1 MFKSNK
7 FGRIFWVDD
16 ELEFKSCP
24 LNVDE
29 TGDFDCED
37 YVSEW
42 TDWEGVDMNELLA
55 IHKVCI
61 LNKTQYAGSL
71 TLNDKAHKI
80 TNSDEPVIIN
90 LPEGTNL
97 KKRSMQYDYADK
109 VIDSQELEG
118 DISTVKDSDYADKV
132 DTLVDKMGM
141 NSYKWD
147 EQFYNEIVK
156 NDKFSFGRFN
166 DPDYPIHLSQT

>member
-29 TGDFDCED
+29 TGDFNCED

-42 TDWEGVDMNELLA
+42 TDWEGVDMNLLLEINRCEL
-55 IHKVCI
+55 

-71 TLNDKAHKI
+71 TLNDKAHKVS
-80 TNSDEPVIIN
+80 NSDAPVIIN
-90 LPEGTNL
+90 LPEGTNV
-97 KKRSMQYDYADK
+97 KKSSMQDNYA
-109 VIDSQELEG
+109 
-118 DISTVKDSDYADKV
+118 AKV
-132 DTLVDKMGM
+132 DRLVDNMGM
-141 NSYKWD
+141 RKYKWD

-156 NDKFSFGRFN
+156 DSKFSYGKFN
-166 DPDYPIHLSQT
+166 ETNYPLHLQQQ

>member
-29 TGDFDCED
+29 TGDFSCDD

-55 IHKVCI
+55 INKVCI

-71 TLNDKAHKI
+71 SLNDYAHKI
-80 TNSDEPVIIN
+80 T
-90 LPEGTNL
+90 
-97 KKRSMQYDYADK
+97 
-109 VIDSQELEG
+109 DSQELEG
-118 DISTVKDSDYADKV
+118 DISTVKDSDYAPV
-132 DTLVDKMGM
+132 M
-141 NSYKWD
+141 NNYD
-147 EQFYNEIVK
+147 EKLYAEIVK
-156 NDKFSFGRFN
+156 DSQFSYGKFN
-166 DPDYPIHLSQT
+166 ENNYPTHLQQH

>member
-29 TGDFDCED
+29 TGDFSCDD

-71 TLNDKAHKI
+71 SLNDYAHKV
-80 TNSDEPVIIN
+80 TD
-90 LPEGTNL
+90 
-97 KKRSMQYDYADK
+97 KKDDYA
-109 VIDSQELEG
+109 E
-118 DISTVKDSDYADKV
+118 KV
-132 DTLVDKMGM
+132 DRLVDNMGM
-141 NSYKWD
+141 RKYKWD

-166 DPDYPIHLSQT
+166 DPDYPIHLSQS

>member
-29 TGDFDCED
+29 TGDFNCED

-55 IHKVCI
+55 IHRCEI
-61 LNKTQYAGSL
+61 LNKVQYKGSIL
-71 TLNDKAHKI
+71 HRET
-80 TNSDEPVIIN
+80 PVVDTFTEKN
-90 LPEGTNL
+90 
-97 KKRSMQYDYADK
+97 

-141 NSYKWD
+141 TKYNFD
-147 EQFYNEIVK
+147 ENLYNEIVI
-156 NDKFSFGRFN
+156 DSKFSYGKFK
-166 DPDYPIHLSQT
+166 DIDYPIHLSQS

>member
-29 TGDFDCED
+29 TGDFTCED

-42 TDWEGVDMNELLA
+42 DDWSDVDMNELLA

-71 TLNDKAHKI
+71 SLNDYAH
-80 TNSDEPVIIN
+80 
-90 LPEGTNL
+90 
-97 KKRSMQYDYADK
+97 K
-109 VIDSQELEG
+109 VIDSQDLEG
-118 DISTVKDSDYADKV
+118 DISTYTDDDYADKV

-141 NSYKWD
+141 TKYKWD
-147 EQFYNEIVK
+147 ESFYNELVTDY
-156 NDKFSFGRFN
+156 NYRFPKFMSI
-166 DPDYPIHLSQT
+166 DYPTK

>member
-29 TGDFDCED
+29 TGDFACAD

-42 TDWEGVDMNELLA
+42 TDWEGVDINELLN

-71 TLNDKAHKI
+71 SLNDKAH
-80 TNSDEPVIIN
+80 
-90 LPEGTNL
+90 
-97 KKRSMQYDYADK
+97 K

-118 DISTVKDSDYADKV
+118 DISTVKDDDYADKV
-132 DTLVDKMGM
+132 DTLVDNMKMRE
-141 NSYKWD
+141 YKFD
-147 EQFYNEIVK
+147 EQFYNEIVI
-156 NDKFSFGRFN
+156 NDKYRFPRFN
-166 DPDYPIHLSQT
+166 ETDYPLHLSQT

>member
-29 TGDFDCED
+29 TGDFSCDD

-71 TLNDKAHKI
+71 SLNDYAHKV
-80 TNSDEPVIIN
+80 TD
-90 LPEGTNL
+90 
-97 KKRSMQYDYADK
+97 KKDDYA
-109 VIDSQELEG
+109 E
-118 DISTVKDSDYADKV
+118 KV
-132 DTLVDKMGM
+132 DRLVDNMGM
-141 NSYKWD
+141 TNYKFD
-147 EQFYNEIVK
+147 ESFYKELVTDYNYRFP
-156 NDKFSFGRFN
+156 KFMSI
-166 DPDYPIHLSQT
+166 DYPTN

>member
-37 YVSEW
+37 YVSDW

-71 TLNDKAHKI
+71 SLNDYAHKV
-80 TNSDEPVIIN
+80 TD
-90 LPEGTNL
+90 
-97 KKRSMQYDYADK
+97 KKDDYA
-109 VIDSQELEG
+109 E
-118 DISTVKDSDYADKV
+118 KV
-132 DTLVDKMGM
+132 DRLVDNMGM

-147 EQFYNEIVK
+147 EQFYNELVTDY
-156 NDKFSFGRFN
+156 NYRFPKFMSI
-166 DPDYPIHLSQT
+166 DYPTK

>member
-16 ELEFKSCP
+16 ELEFNSCP
-24 LNVDE
+24 LNVDG
-29 TGDFDCED
+29 TGDFANGD

-42 TDWEGVDMNELLA
+42 DDWEGVDMNELLA

-71 TLNDKAHKI
+71 SLNDKAHKI
-80 TNSDEPVIIN
+80 TNNDDNYGE
-90 LPEGTNL
+90 
-97 KKRSMQYDYADK
+97 
-109 VIDSQELEG
+109 
-118 DISTVKDSDYADKV
+118 KV
-132 DTLVDKMGM
+132 DRLVDNMGM
-141 NSYKWD
+141 KEYKWD

-156 NDKFSFGRFN
+156 NDKFSFGKFN
-166 DPDYPIHLSQT
+166 DPDYPIHLSQS

>member
-29 TGDFDCED
+29 TGDFSCDD

-71 TLNDKAHKI
+71 SLNDYAHKV
-80 TNSDEPVIIN
+80 TD
-90 LPEGTNL
+90 
-97 KKRSMQYDYADK
+97 KKDNYG
-109 VIDSQELEG
+109 E
-118 DISTVKDSDYADKV
+118 KV
-132 DTLVDKMGM
+132 DRLVDNMGM
-141 NSYKWD
+141 TNYKFD
-147 EQFYNEIVK
+147 ESFYKELVTDYNYRFP
-156 NDKFSFGRFN
+156 KFMSI
-166 DPDYPIHLSQT
+166 DYPTN

>member
-16 ELEFKSCP
+16 ELKFKSCP

-29 TGDFDCED
+29 TGDFSCDD

-71 TLNDKAHKI
+71 SLNDYAHKI
-80 TNSDEPVIIN
+80 TD
-90 LPEGTNL
+90 
-97 KKRSMQYDYADK
+97 KKD
-109 VIDSQELEG
+109 
-118 DISTVKDSDYADKV
+118 DYADKV

-141 NSYKWD
+141 TKYKFD
-147 EQFYNEIVK
+147 ESFYKELVTDYNYRFP
-156 NDKFSFGRFN
+156 KFMSI
-166 DPDYPIHLSQT
+166 DYPTN

>member
-1 MFKSNK
+1 MYKSET
-7 FGRIFWVDD
+7 FGRIFWIDD
-16 ELEFKSCP
+16 DYEFKSCP

-29 TGDFDCED
+29 TGDFSCDD

-42 TDWEGVDMNELLA
+42 TDWEGVDMNLLLGIHRCEL
-55 IHKVCI
+55 

-71 TLNDKAHKI
+71 SLNDKAH
-80 TNSDEPVIIN
+80 
-90 LPEGTNL
+90 
-97 KKRSMQYDYADK
+97 K

-141 NSYKWD
+141 TNYKFD
-147 EQFYNEIVK
+147 EQFYNEIVI
-156 NDKFSFGRFN
+156 NDKYRFPRFN
-166 DPDYPIHLSQT
+166 ETDYPIHLSQS

>member
-24 LNVDE
+24 LNVDG
-29 TGDFDCED
+29 TGDFTCDD

-42 TDWEGVDMNELLA
+42 TDWEGVDMNELFA

-71 TLNDKAHKI
+71 SLNDKAHKI
-80 TNSDEPVIIN
+80 
-90 LPEGTNL
+90 
-97 KKRSMQYDYADK
+97 
-109 VIDSQELEG
+109 IDSQELEG
-118 DISTVKDSDYADKV
+118 DISTVRDSDYADKV

-141 NSYKWD
+141 TKYKWD

-156 NDKFSFGRFN
+156 NDKFRYGKFN
-166 DPDYPIHLSQT
+166 NPDYPIHLSQS

>member
-29 TGDFDCED
+29 TGDFTCVD

-71 TLNDKAHKI
+71 SLNDKAHKI
-80 TNSDEPVIIN
+80 TDSDD
-90 LPEGTNL
+90 
-97 KKRSMQYDYADK
+97 DYA
-109 VIDSQELEG
+109 E
-118 DISTVKDSDYADKV
+118 KV
-132 DTLVDKMGM
+132 DRLVDNMGM
-141 NSYKWD
+141 RKYKFD

-166 DPDYPIHLSQT
+166 DPDYPIHLSQS

>member
-71 TLNDKAHKI
+71 SLNDYAHKV
-80 TNSDEPVIIN
+80 TD
-90 LPEGTNL
+90 
-97 KKRSMQYDYADK
+97 KKD
-109 VIDSQELEG
+109 
-118 DISTVKDSDYADKV
+118 DYADKV

-141 NSYKWD
+141 TNYKFD
-147 EQFYNEIVK
+147 ENLYNEIVI
-156 NDKFSFGRFN
+156 DSKFSYGKFN
-166 DPDYPIHLSQT
+166 DIDYPIHLSQS

>member
-29 TGDFDCED
+29 TGDFSCED

-71 TLNDKAHKI
+71 SLNDYAHKI
-80 TNSDEPVIIN
+80 T
-90 LPEGTNL
+90 
-97 KKRSMQYDYADK
+97 
-109 VIDSQELEG
+109 DSQELEG
-118 DISTVKDSDYADKV
+118 DISTVKDSDYAPV
-132 DTLVDKMGM
+132 M
-141 NSYKWD
+141 NNYD
-147 EQFYNEIVK
+147 EKLYAEIVK
-156 NDKFSFGRFN
+156 DSQFSYGKFN
-166 DPDYPIHLSQT
+166 ENNYPTHLQQH

>member
-16 ELEFKSCP
+16 DFEFKSCP

-29 TGDFDCED
+29 TGDFNCED

-71 TLNDKAHKI
+71 SLNDYAHKV
-80 TNSDEPVIIN
+80 TD
-90 LPEGTNL
+90 
-97 KKRSMQYDYADK
+97 KKD
-109 VIDSQELEG
+109 
-118 DISTVKDSDYADKV
+118 DYADKV
-132 DTLVDKMGM
+132 DTLVDKMKM

-156 NDKFSFGRFN
+156 NDKFSYGKFN
-166 DPDYPIHLSQT
+166 NPDYPIHLSQS

>member
-29 TGDFDCED
+29 TGDFSCED

-71 TLNDKAHKI
+71 SLNDYAHKI
-80 TNSDEPVIIN
+80 TD
-90 LPEGTNL
+90 
-97 KKRSMQYDYADK
+97 KKDNYG
-109 VIDSQELEG
+109 E
-118 DISTVKDSDYADKV
+118 KV
-132 DTLVDKMGM
+132 DRLVDNMGM
-141 NSYKWD
+141 RKYKWD

-156 NDKFSFGRFN
+156 DSTFSYGKFN
-166 DPDYPIHLSQT
+166 DINYPLHLQQQ

>member
-24 LNVDE
+24 LCVDE

-71 TLNDKAHKI
+71 SLNHYAHKV
-80 TNSDEPVIIN
+80 TD
-90 LPEGTNL
+90 
-97 KKRSMQYDYADK
+97 KKD
-109 VIDSQELEG
+109 
-118 DISTVKDSDYADKV
+118 DYADKV
-132 DTLVDKMGM
+132 DRLVDNMGM
-141 NSYKWD
+141 RKYKWD
-147 EQFYNEIVK
+147 EQFYNEIVSDS
-156 NDKFSFGRFN
+156 NFSYGKFN
-166 DPDYPIHLSQT
+166 ETNYPIHLSQS

>member
-29 TGDFDCED
+29 TGDFSCED

-71 TLNDKAHKI
+71 SLNDYAHKV
-80 TNSDEPVIIN
+80 TD
-90 LPEGTNL
+90 
-97 KKRSMQYDYADK
+97 KKDDYA
-109 VIDSQELEG
+109 E
-118 DISTVKDSDYADKV
+118 KV
-132 DTLVDKMGM
+132 DRLVDNMGM
-141 NSYKWD
+141 REYKFD
-147 EQFYNEIVK
+147 EQFYNEIVI
-156 NDKFSFGRFN
+156 NDKYRFPRFN
-166 DPDYPIHLSQT
+166 ETDYPIHLSQS

>member
-29 TGDFDCED
+29 TGDFSCED
-37 YVSEW
+37 YVSDW

-71 TLNDKAHKI
+71 SLNDKAHKV
-80 TNSDEPVIIN
+80 TD
-90 LPEGTNL
+90 
-97 KKRSMQYDYADK
+97 KKDDYA
-109 VIDSQELEG
+109 E
-118 DISTVKDSDYADKV
+118 KV
-132 DTLVDKMGM
+132 DRLVDNMGM
-141 NSYKWD
+141 RKYKWD
-147 EQFYNEIVK
+147 EQFYNEIVS
-156 NDKFSFGRFN
+156 DSTFSYGKFYEIN
-166 DPDYPIHLSQT
+166 YPFHLQQQ

>member
-1 MFKSNK
+1 MYKSET

-16 ELEFKSCP
+16 DFEFRSCP
-24 LNVDE
+24 LNVDG
-29 TGDFDCED
+29 TGDFTCDD

-42 TDWEGVDMNELLA
+42 TDWEGVDMNLLLA
-55 IHKVCI
+55 IHRCEL

-71 TLNDKAHKI
+71 TLNDKAH
-80 TNSDEPVIIN
+80 
-90 LPEGTNL
+90 
-97 KKRSMQYDYADK
+97 K

-141 NSYKWD
+141 TNYKFD
-147 EQFYNEIVK
+147 ENFYNEIVK
-156 NDKFSFGRFN
+156 DSTFSYGKFN
-166 DPDYPIHLSQT
+166 DINYPLHLQQQ

>member
-29 TGDFDCED
+29 TGDFSCED

-71 TLNDKAHKI
+71 SLNDYAHKI
-80 TNSDEPVIIN
+80 TD
-90 LPEGTNL
+90 
-97 KKRSMQYDYADK
+97 KKDDFA
-109 VIDSQELEG
+109 E
-118 DISTVKDSDYADKV
+118 KV
-132 DTLVDKMGM
+132 DRLVDNMGM
-141 NSYKWD
+141 REYKFD
-147 EQFYNEIVK
+147 EQFYKEIVS
-156 NDKFSFGRFN
+156 DSTFSYGKFN
-166 DPDYPIHLSQT
+166 ETNYPLHLQQQ